1 MYSVN
6 WKIRALITSIL
17 IVITFL
23 INNYYLFWLLLF
35 YLLLISIVDRN
46 IKSLLLNFLIV
57 LILLFCFYTSKIRL
71 LLKII
76 CIINILVLFFCSFT
90 KNERNFIKFKILYK
104 YRKSSR
110 KKLFYKYNS
119 DRVISFNKEKA
130 LKLYNEN
137 DNVDNKIKRDM
148 NFLYLCGRIR
158 FYGYSNKL
166 GNYMNRKVG
175 IYDFIFLIVFIFFII
190 LCIYFW

>member
-6 WKIRALITSIL
+6 WKIRALITTIL
-17 IVITFL
+17 IVITFF

-57 LILLFCFYTSKIRL
+57 LILLFCFYTSKIRM
-71 LLKII
+71 LLKLI

-90 KNERNFIKFKILYK
+90 KKEKKFMKFKLLYK
-104 YRKSSR
+104 LRKKYR
-110 KKLFYKYNS
+110 KKLFYKYNI
-119 DRVISFNKEKA
+119 DKIKSFNKEKA
-130 LKLYNEN
+130 LKTYAEN
-137 DNVDNKIKRDM
+137 VNIDNKVKRDM
-148 NFLYLCGRIR
+148 NFLYLCSRIR

-166 GNYMNRKVG
+166 GNYMERKIG
-175 IYDFIFLIVFIFFII
+175 IYDFIFLIVFIFFVI
-190 LCIYFW
+190 LCVCLW

>member
-6 WKIRALITSIL
+6 WKIRALVTLILIIITS
-17 IVITFL
+17 L

-90 KNERNFIKFKILYK
+90 KNERKFIKFKLLYK
-104 YRKSSR
+104 YNKNSR
-110 KKLFYKYNS
+110 KKLFYKYNI
-119 DRVISFNKEKA
+119 DKIKYFNKEKI
-130 LKLYNEN
+130 LKEYDEN
-137 DNVDNKIKRDM
+137 VNIDNKVRRDM
-148 NFLYLCGRIR
+148 DYLYLCSKIR
-158 FYGYSNKL
+158 FYGYGNKL
-166 GNYMNRKVG
+166 GSYRKRKIG
-175 IYDFIFLIVFIFFII
+175 IYDFVFLIVFIFFVCI
-190 LCIYFW
+190 CIYFW

>member
-6 WKIRALITSIL
+6 WKIRALITTIL
-17 IVITFL
+17 IVITFF

-57 LILLFCFYTSKIRL
+57 LILLFCFYTSKIRM
-71 LLKII
+71 LLKLI

-90 KNERNFIKFKILYK
+90 KKEKKFMKFKLLYK
-104 YRKSSR
+104 LRKKYR
-110 KKLFYKYNS
+110 KKLFYKYNI
-119 DRVISFNKEKA
+119 DKIKSFNKEKA
-130 LKLYNEN
+130 LKTYAEN
-137 DNVDNKIKRDM
+137 VNIDNKVKRDM
-148 NFLYLCGRIR
+148 NFLYLCSRIR

-166 GNYMNRKVG
+166 GSYMERKIG
-175 IYDFIFLIVFIFFII
+175 IYDFIFLIVFIFFVI
-190 LCIYFW
+190 LCVCLW